1 MSELFFLAFASLTIM
16 KKHLNNTIPLIIF
29 LLISYSTACQS
40 REQSSF
46 SLNDYYKESIEL
58 DKKVNKLFS
67 EMSNQE
73 KASQMIITAAG
84 KYGKPHEEVIGLVRE
99 KTVGGVL
106 LLNGTKEGFS
116 DLVRQINDISN
127 KENLIPQIFS
137 ADAEPSLIN
146 NKIKGTQEV
155 PKTSSISNVES
166 SKKVAAKIS
175 NELLNIGINHNYAP
189 VIDISQDNEAI
200 GNRSYGSDP
209 LQVVNLAMAFM
220 EMSQDMEIVST
231 IKHFPGHG
239 NVIGDTHE
247 KLVFIDG
254 EMTEVQNYRP
264 FIDAGALSIMVAH
277 LAVKNNQKYDTR
289 GLPASCSRNI
299 VSDLLRS
306 EMKFEG
312 IIITDAMNMGAL
324 KEFGNAPLMAAQA
337 GCDLILMPMD
347 ERKLNKEL
355 QMALSEKSAFKNQL
369 EESIKRVL
377 RLKVCLGLL

>member
-1 MSELFFLAFASLTIM
+1 M
-16 KKHLNNTIPLIIF
+16 KKLLNNTIPLIIF

-46 SLNDYYKESIEL
+46 SLKDYYIESSAL
-58 DKKVNKLFS
+58 DKKVNKLFN
-67 EMSNQE
+67 EMSNKE

-116 DLVRQINDISN
+116 DLVRQINEISK
-127 KENLIPQIFS
+127 KENLTPQIFS
-137 ADAEPSLIN
+137 ADAEPSLLN
-146 NKIKGTQEV
+146 YKIKGTEEV
-155 PKTSSISNVES
+155 PKTSSISNVETS
-166 SKKVAAKIS
+166 RKVAAKIS

-239 NVIGDTHE
+239 NVKGDTHE

-254 EMTEVQNYRP
+254 EMTEVQNYQP

-324 KEFGNAPLMAAQA
+324 KEFGNAPLLAAQA

-347 ERKLNKEL
+347 ERKLNKDL
-355 QMALSEKSAFKNQL
+355 QLALTEKSAFKNQL

>member
-1 MSELFFLAFASLTIM
+1 
-16 KKHLNNTIPLIIF
+16 
-29 LLISYSTACQS
+29 
-40 REQSSF
+40 
-46 SLNDYYKESIEL
+46 
-58 DKKVNKLFS
+58 
-67 EMSNQE
+67 
-73 KASQMIITAAG
+73 
-84 KYGKPHEEVIGLVRE
+84 E